1 MAAEGPR
8 VMPTIVAAG
17 FLDQVWTFLTDGSR
31 WQGSDGIP
39 NLLLQHLQLTVVSA
53 VVAAAIALPIGIG
66 LGHLRKAGVV
76 AINVANIGRAL
87 PALALLILGVQYF
100 GIGTPGGILA
110 LVHSL
115 PAFIAMVALG
125 VPPIV
130 ANAYVGVSEVDEE
143 VREAARG
150 MGMDGRQVLWRVELP
165 MALPLIMAGVRTAV
179 VAIVATA
186 TLAAYV
192 SGGGLGSLISE
203 GFAIQNNAEVFVG
216 GLLVALLALAFE
228 LALALLQRALVSRG
242 LRAGGERISRE
253 IQVELGDAGLAPKP
267 I

>member
-1 MAAEGPR
+1 
-8 VMPTIVAAG
+8 MPTVVAAG
-17 FLDQVWTFLTDGSR
+17 FLDNVWSFLTDGSH

-39 NLLLQHLQLTVVSA
+39 HLALQHLQLTLVSA
-53 VVAAAIALPIGIG
+53 VVAAGIALPIGIG
-66 LGHLRKAGVV
+66 LGHLRKAGAL

-100 GIGTPGGILA
+100 GIGSPGGVLA

-125 VPPIV
+125 IPPMV
-130 ANAYVGVSEVDEE
+130 ANSYVGVSSVDEE

-150 MGMDGRQVLWRVELP
+150 MGMNGRQVLWRVELP

-192 SGGGLGSLISE
+192 SGGGLGTLISV
-203 GFAIQNNAEVFVG
+203 GFAVRNNAQVFVG
-216 GLLVALLALAFE
+216 GLFVALLAIGFE
-228 LALALLQRALVSRG
+228 LALAFLQRVLVSRG
-242 LRAGGERISRE
+242 LRAGGERIARE
-253 IQVELGDAGLAPKP
+253 IEEELGDAALAPKP

>member
-1 MAAEGPR
+1 
-8 VMPTIVAAG
+8 MPTVVAAA
-17 FLDQVWTFLTDGSR
+17 FLDRVWSFLSDGAR
-31 WQGSDGIP
+31 WQGRYGFP
-39 NLLLQHLQLTVVSA
+39 HLLLQHVQLTAVSA
-53 VVAAAIALPIGIG
+53 LAAAVIALPIGIG
-66 LGHLRKAGVV
+66 LGHLRRAGIL

-110 LVHSL
+110 PVHSL

-150 MGMDGRQVLWRVELP
+150 MGMNGRQVLWRVELP

-192 SGGGLGSLISE
+192 NGGGLGTLISE
-203 GFAIQNNAEVFVG
+203 GFAVQNNAEVFVG
-216 GLLVALLALAFE
+216 GLLVAVLAVAFE
-228 LALALLQRALVSRG
+228 VSLALLQRTLVSRG
-242 LRAGGERISRE
+242 LQAGGERIARE
-253 IQVELGDAGLAPKP
+253 IQEELDDAAVAPKP
-267 I
+267 L

>member
-1 MAAEGPR
+1 
-8 VMPTIVAAG
+8 MPTVVAAG
-17 FLDQVWTFLTDGSR
+17 FLDQVWSFLTDGSH
-31 WQGSDGIP
+31 WQGRDGIP
-39 NLLLQHLQLTVVSA
+39 HLLLQHLQLTVVSA

-66 LGHLRKAGVV
+66 LGHLRKAGVL

-115 PAFIAMVALG
+115 PAFIAMVALA
-125 VPPIV
+125 VPPMV
-130 ANAYVGVSEVDEE
+130 ANSYVGVSEVDEE

-150 MGMDGRQVLWRVELP
+150 MGMNGRQVLWRVELP

-192 SGGGLGSLISE
+192 NGGGLGTLISV
-203 GFAIQNNAEVFVG
+203 GFAVQNNAQVFVG
-216 GLLVALLALAFE
+216 GLLVALLAIAFE
-228 LALALLQRALVSRG
+228 IALAVLQRALVSRG
-242 LRAGGERISRE
+242 LRAGGERIVRE
-253 IQVELGDAGLAPKP
+253 IEEELGDAGLAPKP

>member
-1 MAAEGPR
+1 MAAKGPG

-17 FLDQVWTFLTDGSR
+17 FLDKVWSFLTTSAH

-39 NLLLQHLQLTVVSA
+39 HLLGQHLQLTIVSA
-53 VVAAAIALPIGIG
+53 VVAAAIALPVGIG
-66 LGHLRKAGVV
+66 LGHLRKAGGL

-100 GIGTPGGILA
+100 GIGTPGGVLS

-115 PAFIAMVALG
+115 PAFIAMVALA
-125 VPPIV
+125 VPPMV
-130 ANAYVGVSEVDEE
+130 ANSYVGVSEVDEE

-150 MGMDGRQVLWRVELP
+150 MGMNGRQVLWRVEIP

-192 SGGGLGSLISE
+192 NGGGLGSLISV
-203 GFAIQNNAEVFVG
+203 GFAVRDNAEVFVG
-216 GLLVALLALAFE
+216 GLLVALLAIGFE
-228 LALALLQRALVSRG
+228 VALGLLQRTLVSRG
-242 LRAGGERISRE
+242 LRAGGERIARE
-253 IQVELGDAGLAPKP
+253 IQAQLGDAAVAPKP
-267 I
+267 V

>member
-1 MAAEGPR
+1 MAT
-8 VMPTIVAAG
+8 VVAAG
-17 FLDQVWTFLTDGSR
+17 FLGQVWTFLTDGSH

-39 NLLLQHLQLTVVSA
+39 HLLVQHLQLTVVSA
-53 VVAAAIALPIGIG
+53 VVAGAIALPIGVG
-66 LGHLRKAGVV
+66 LGHLRKAGAL

-100 GIGTPGGILA
+100 GIGTPRGILA

-125 VPPIV
+125 VPPMV
-130 ANAYVGVSEVDEE
+130 ANSYVGVSEVDDE

-150 MGMDGRQVLWRVELP
+150 MGMNGRQLLWRVELP
-165 MALPLIMAGVRTAV
+165 VALPLIMAGVRTAV

-192 SGGGLGSLISE
+192 NGGGLGTLISV
-203 GFAIQNNAEVFVG
+203 GFAVRNNAQVFVG
-216 GLLVALLALAFE
+216 GLLVALLAVTFE
-228 LALALLQRALVSRG
+228 IALAVLQRTLVSRG
-242 LRAGGERISRE
+242 LRTGGERIVRE
-253 IQVELGDAGLAPKP
+253 IEAELGDAALAPTR

>member
-1 MAAEGPR
+1 
-8 VMPTIVAAG
+8 MPTVVAAG
-17 FLDQVWTFLTDGSR
+17 FLDQVWSFLTDGSH

-39 NLLLQHLQLTVVSA
+39 HLLLQHLQLTVVSA

-66 LGHLRKAGVV
+66 LGHLRKAGAL

-115 PAFIAMVALG
+115 PAFIAMVALA
-125 VPPIV
+125 VPPMV
-130 ANAYVGVSEVDEE
+130 ANSYVGVSEVDEE

-150 MGMDGRQVLWRVELP
+150 MGMNGRQVLRRVELP

-192 SGGGLGSLISE
+192 NGGGLGTLISV
-203 GFAIQNNAEVFVG
+203 GFAVQNNAQVFVG
-216 GLLVALLALAFE
+216 GLLVALLAIAFE
-228 LALALLQRALVSRG
+228 IALAVLQRALVSRG
-242 LRAGGERISRE
+242 LRAGGERIVRE
-253 IQVELGDAGLAPKP
+253 IEEELGDAGLAPKP